1 MKTATFN
8 RVTLSMSR
16 ACGYGQYTISATY
29 RGKQIKAHTTDSEAW
44 DYLDDD
50 SDKERHR
57 EAKNHCYN
65 KIKSTYENSF

>member
-8 RVTLSMSR
+8 RVNMTMSR
-16 ACGYGQYTISATY
+16 ASGYGQYTISATY

-50 SDKERHR
+50 SDKERNR
-57 EAKNHCYN
+57 YAKSHCYW
-65 KIKSTYENSF
+65 KIRTAYENSI